1 MSGSGKGRICK
12 PYLFRCLTN
21 EPSFCRALLLLVFPS
36 SDQRAMSRHTASSI
50 FGISSVFEKVLSSP
64 CWLPAQY
71 IEAGFEFLTIL
82 PQLPSAEITGSPG
95 HPTSLPVLIGTVL
108 EASSHSKFRIHE
120 FCFAEEPLNYKLAL
134 LEIIVVTHI
143 SISSSSFPYFPPSPL
158 FSSLLLPFL
167 PSPFLFSF
175 SSSQVT

>member
-1 MSGSGKGRICK
+1 MSGSGKGRVYK
-12 PYLFRCLTN
+12 PYLFRCLPN
-21 EPSFCRALLLLVFPS
+21 EPSSCTALLLLVFPS
-36 SDQRAMSRHTASSI
+36 SDRRAMSRHSASSI

-64 CWLPAQY
+64 CWLPAQS

-82 PQLPSAEITGSPG
+82 PQLPSAEIAGSPG

-108 EASSHSKFRIHE
+108 EASSHAKFRIHG

-134 LEIIVVTHI
+134 LEMTVVTHI
-143 SISSSSFPYFPPSPL
+143 SIASSFPYFPPSPL